1 MSRGFLES
9 LYDLAWGPALP
20 FLARHPRLKAGWDQ
34 RVLRSGV
41 PAPAD
46 VWIQAASAGE
56 AYLAREI
63 VTRLHPNGEGGLGL
77 LLTANTAQGLSI
89 LEGAAAG
96 TRPGVRAACAYF
108 PLDRP
113 RIMDRALA
121 AVRPQVAV
129 LLEGEL
135 WPGFLAACRRQG
147 TYVLVANG
155 RMTERTFRRHQT
167 LGLAARYLR
176 PDKVLAMS
184 EADAARFAALFGP
197 QRVEVMPN
205 MKFDRLA
212 EAAPPDTGRLAGLL
226 PSGTEFVVLGS
237 VRKEEEPLLLPVL
250 AGLLAR
256 RPGVIVG
263 LFPRHAERLA
273 AWAGHL
279 KREGLPF
286 ARRSELA
293 GPARPGTVL
302 LWDAFGELG
311 AAYGLAQ
318 AAFVGGSLAPLG
330 GQNFLEPL
338 TGGLVPV
345 IGPSWSNFAWVGGEI
360 LDEGLVRQVPD
371 GETLLATL
379 LATLDRPTDREVVR
393 AGALAYVARRTGGS
407 ETVCR
412 HIADRLKK
420 G

>member
-1 MSRGFLES
+1 MSRGFLET
-9 LYDLAWGPALP
+9 LYDLAWGAALP
-20 FLARHPRLKAGWDQ
+20 FVARHPRLKAGWDQ
-34 RVLRSGV
+34 RVLRSALPG
-41 PAPAD
+41 PAG

-63 VTRLHPNGEGGLGL
+63 VTRLHLNGEGPLDL
-77 LLTANTAQGLSI
+77 LLTSNTAQGLGI
-89 LEGAAAG
+89 LEGAAAE
-96 TRPGVRAACAYF
+96 TRPGVRASCAYF

-113 RIMDRALA
+113 RIMDQALA

-135 WPGFLAACRRQG
+135 WPGFLAACRRHG

-205 MKFDRLA
+205 MKFDRLSGTR
-212 EAAPPDTGRLAGLL
+212 PPDTGRLAGLL
-226 PSGTEFVVLGS
+226 PAQAEFVVLGS
-237 VRKEEEPLLLPVL
+237 VRREEEAAILPVL
-250 AGLLAR
+250 GGLLAR
-256 RPGVIVG
+256 RPQAVIG
-263 LFPRHAERLA
+263 LFPRHAERLP
-273 AWAGHL
+273 AWAGLL
-279 KREGLPF
+279 KQEGLPF
-286 ARRSELA
+286 ARRSEVS

-311 AAYGLAQ
+311 AAYALAR

-338 TGGLVPV
+338 TAGLIPL
-345 IGPSWSNFAWVGGEI
+345 IGPSWSNFAWVGSEV
-360 LDEGLVRQVPD
+360 LDEGLARQIPD
-371 GETLLATL
+371 GPGLLAAL
-379 LATLDRPTDREVVR
+379 LDQLEHPADRETVR
-393 AGALAYVARRTGGS
+393 ARAAAYVARHTGGS

-412 HIADRLKK
+412 HIAERLKK